1 MSRLTVPEPAGSL
14 VVSRPSSSP
23 SSLSSAGSASST
35 AAVPTAPGLQQQ
47 LADLQREVVSLRTQ
61 HQRDLATTRG
71 LGEALQSLR
80 RGALALRT
88 ENDELR
94 RELTGRSPRRR

>member
-1 MSRLTVPEPAGSL
+1 MSRLTVPEPAGSV
-14 VVSRPSSSP
+14 VVSRPSSS
-23 SSLSSAGSASST
+23 ASPAT
-35 AAVPTAPGLQQQ
+35 AAAATPTIIGLQQQ

-71 LGEALQSLR
+71 LGEALQALR

-88 ENDELR
+88 ENEELR
-94 RELTGRSPRRR
+94 RQLTGRSSRRR